1 MIFPTATNN
10 FNIESLR
17 GQSVAKMLRD
27 TVQNVQ
33 SDIGKRLYEICLKG
47 HLPTSEQ
54 ILYPSDLIELKK
66 CIYASQV
73 KVVFFFF
80 VFCIFIYFSFFSL
93 AFILTTYMYT

>member
-73 KVVFFFF
+73 MDLF
-80 VFCIFIYFSFFSL
+80 
-93 AFILTTYMYT
+93 FILLILFFLFF